1 MENSAEKTKRQNT
14 IELRQKRQQE
24 FLLDK
29 FKEIHI
35 PAVACK
41 KANISRATYY
51 RWREDKEFAL
61 KADEASRE
69 GKESTIDF
77 VESQLIKKTS
87 EGNMHAI
94 KYFLGHNSDTYRLRP
109 DVIANAER
117 TKELEDIKQAW
128 KFILED
134 TKERSE
140 TAETLKKLTKENSRL
155 RKKVKNEAIKATFGS

>member
-1 MENSAEKTKRQNT
+1 MENSAEKAKRQNT
-14 IELRQKRQQE
+14 IELRQKRQQG
-24 FLLDK
+24 LLLEK
-29 FKEIHI
+29 LREIYI

-41 KANISRATYY
+41 KANVSRATYY
-51 RWREDKEFAL
+51 RWREDKEFAM

-109 DVIANAER
+109 DIIANAER
-117 TKELEDIKQAW
+117 SKELEDLRQAW

-134 TKERSE
+134 TKERNE
-140 TAETLKKLTKENSRL
+140 TAERLKRLTEENTNLKKKT
-155 RKKVKNEAIKATFGS
+155 KNEAVKGF